1 MVPAS
6 LRFAFPRLETANDR
20 RHPSRTTAGL
30 LATVFA
36 GAGVLAIATPALA
49 LQSKAQQ
56 ACINAVHKGFAA
68 VAKAEAREAASCVKA
83 AALGELMQPT
93 VAGCIAADAN
103 GKIAAAASKAT
114 ASIPDKCGEAP
125 DFGAGDL
132 TGAAAVA
139 AAAGTRL
146 EILQA
151 LFGDDLDATLVTKAA
166 DADGAACQAAVVKAV
181 GKCWKARV
189 AGYAK
194 CASAG
199 LETTINDA
207 AALAECRDA
216 DADGKIA
223 KACVADV
230 QKTLD
235 TKCEGVDLDARLP
248 GCTCRYTLSCVK
260 ITLAN
265 ATNDAL
271 SAAADLPAADPELPD
286 VRVAQSPLVGPW
298 ISEAY
303 GPYVASHVVG
313 REPDAPLACP
323 FGAVNIYTVQDPVA
337 DTAYN
342 NGIVPLLM
350 EQGVRVLYSNEGPV
364 DLLGSSPANLV
375 QGHQAMPLYGGASDF
390 LHLATRY
397 EVFAL
402 RDLKV
407 GQVGDTLN
415 FGFEQC
421 LHDCE
426 GIYASVFNPLN
437 NPPFIFGT
445 RLMIHHFSADRATI
459 EGAVAGLA
467 AEAELVPGVRLAWV
481 GRTIADYKF
490 ELPDGSLAQAFHKLQ
505 ADGSLVYQLDPGV
518 DPVTDV
524 LTLPALGAFMDAT
537 TSDAIMLVE

>member
-1 MVPAS
+1 MFPAS
-6 LRFAFPRLETANDR
+6 LRFAPPRVEPAAAGRN
-20 RHPSRTTAGL
+20 RTFAAPGL
-30 LATVFA
+30 LAPLVSGMA
-36 GAGVLAIATPALA
+36 ILALAAPAQA

-56 ACINAVHKGFAA
+56 GCILAVHKGFTA
-68 VAKAEAREAASCVKA
+68 VAKAEAREAASCLKA
-83 AALGELMQPT
+83 AALGELAQPNI
-93 VAGCIAADAN
+93 ADCIAADAK
-103 GKIAAAASKAT
+103 GKIAGATAKAT
-114 ASIPDKCGEAP
+114 TSIPDACGEAP
-125 DFGAGDL
+125 DFGIGDL

-146 EILQA
+146 DLLQA
-151 LFGDDLDATLVTKAA
+151 LLGGDVDAALVTKAA
-166 DADGAACQAAVVKAV
+166 DTDGAACQAAVVKAADR
-181 GKCWKARV
+181 CWKARV
-189 AGYAK
+189 AGFAK

-230 QKTLD
+230 QKALD

-248 GCTCRYTLSCVK
+248 GCACRYSQSCVT

-265 ATNDAL
+265 STNDAL
-271 SAAADLPAADPELPD
+271 SVAANLPAADPVLPD
-286 VRVAQSPLVGPW
+286 VRVVQSPLVGPW
-298 ISEAY
+298 ISDAY
-303 GPYVASHVVG
+303 GEYVASHVVG

-323 FGAVNIYTVQDPVA
+323 FGAVNIYTVQDPDD

-342 NGIVPLLM
+342 NGILPLLLQ
-350 EQGVRVLYSNEGPV
+350 QGVRVLYSNEGPV
-364 DLLGSSPANLV
+364 DLLGSSPVDLV
-375 QGHQAMPLYGGASDF
+375 QGHQAMPLYGDAADF

-407 GQVGDTLN
+407 GQVGNTLH
-415 FGFEQC
+415 FGFEHC
-421 LHDCE
+421 LHDCD

-459 EGAVAGLA
+459 EGAAAGLA
-467 AEAELVPGVRLAWV
+467 AEAELVPGVHLAWV
-481 GRTIADYKF
+481 GRTMADFKL
-490 ELPDGSLAQAFHKLQ
+490 ELPDGSLAQAFNKLQ
-505 ADGSLVYQLDPGV
+505 ADGSLIYQLDPGV

-524 LTLPALGAFMDAT
+524 LTLPALGAFLDAT